1 MDARKPR
8 KQVVTFTKRELV
20 ESIFAVIRVSWHKNG
35 KECDVQEIQLE
46 SDLEEKEYVLHHIV
60 KSALTAGADVTV
72 VSPFCIDEM
81 GIDK

>member
-35 KECDVQEIQLE
+35 KE
-46 SDLEEKEYVLHHIV
+46 EKEYVLHHIV
-60 KSALTAGADVTV
+60 KSALTSGADVTV

-81 GIDK
+81 GIAK

>member
-8 KQVVTFTKRELV
+8 KQVVTFTKRKLV
-20 ESIFAVIRVSWHKNG
+20 ESIFAVIRVSWYKNG
-35 KECDVQEIQLE
+35 KECDVEEIQLE
-46 SDLEEKEYVLHHIV
+46 SGLEEKEYVLHHIV

-81 GIDK
+81 GIAK